1 VVGVELALQLFLGHP
16 KRNVL
21 DHHAK
26 ISSSNGIVVDQSLM
40 FDLEPVYQKETDHP
54 DHDHS
59 HQQPTLYYQRCLQRS
74 ARAVVQQ
81 DGRVR

>member
-1 VVGVELALQLFLGHP
+1 
-16 KRNVL
+16 
-21 DHHAK
+21 
-26 ISSSNGIVVDQSLM
+26 M